1 MKWYYNKYYDLL
13 RDLTEKLNILD
24 ERDNIFYQ
32 KLEKVEWHNLQR
44 IYDSW
49 MIDLIKILLNK
60 YK

>member
-1 MKWYYNKYYDLL
+1 MNGYYNKYYDLL

-24 ERDNIFYQ
+24 ERDNIFYE
-32 KLEKVEWHNLQR
+32 KLEKVEWNNLQR

-49 MIDLIKILLNK
+49 MIDLIKTLLNK